1 MRSAYR
7 ARPPARTSTGLPR
20 SARVSS
26 DRGGCPLDPGDGGAP
41 PEPSGV
47 PGRRLPLP
55 SGQSLNPSS
64 SNPSTGVHFTRH
76 QRGFKQFTR
85 PAIPLACGRPDGTGH
100 RLGFPPSFAPR
111 RPGAGRRTSRWGQAI
126 EHGPGTTRSTS
137 HGLILQS
144 CSSLT
149 ACDLVSQRHNCA
161 PRRSHNR
168 SEIRSAASSGPATS
182 KHQSRHDPAEVSAGA
197 TGVAERP
204 KRVRWTLAACT
215 APLRLTAVVSP
226 SPASLLLRTKTRR
239 LVPAPAGRHEGCSVS
254 SRVRA

>member
-1 MRSAYR
+1 LRSAYR

-85 PAIPLACGRPDGTGH
+85 PAIPLACSRSDGTSR
-100 RLGFPPSFAPR
+100 RLGFPPGFAPR
-111 RPGAGRRTSRWGQAI
+111 RPGADDARQGGDRPSSTDLELHAQHHISR
-126 EHGPGTTRSTS
+126 
-137 HGLILQS
+137 
-144 CSSLT
+144 SSNRV
-149 ACDLVSQRHNCA
+149 AHSQRATSCRTAKGAHLGA
-161 PRRSHNR
+161 VLGELRPV
-168 SEIRSAASSGPATS
+168 ALLSSGWRS
-182 KHQSRHDPAEVSAGA
+182 
-197 TGVAERP
+197 
-204 KRVRWTLAACT
+204 
-215 APLRLTAVVSP
+215 
-226 SPASLLLRTKTRR
+226 RR
-239 LVPAPAGRHEGCSVS
+239 LLDSG
-254 SRVRA
+254 

>member
-1 MRSAYR
+1 LRSAYR

-85 PAIPLACGRPDGTGH
+85 PAIPLACGRPDGTS
-100 RLGFPPSFAPR
+100 RRFGFPPGFAPR
-111 RPGAGRRTSRWGQAI
+111 RPGADDARQGGDRPS
-126 EHGPGTTRSTS
+126 STDLELHAQHHIS
-137 HGLILQS
+137 QS
-144 CSSLT
+144 SNRV
-149 ACDLVSQRHNCA
+149 AHSQRATSCRNAKGAHLGGVD
-161 PRRSHNR
+161 RGL
-168 SEIRSAASSGPATS
+168 RSAALL
-182 KHQSRHDPAEVSAGA
+182 SRE
-197 TGVAERP
+197 
-204 KRVRWTLAACT
+204 
-215 APLRLTAVVSP
+215 
-226 SPASLLLRTKTRR
+226 
-239 LVPAPAGRHEGCSVS
+239 
-254 SRVRA
+254 

>member
-1 MRSAYR
+1 MSRFPVAFRLPAFASRSSDARRGVGPSLRSAYR

-85 PAIPLACGRPDGTGH
+85 PAIPLACSRPDGTSR
-100 RLGFPPSFAPR
+100 RLGFPPGFAPR
-111 RPGAGRRTSRWGQAI
+111 RPGADDARQGGDRPSSTDLELHAQHHISR
-126 EHGPGTTRSTS
+126 
-137 HGLILQS
+137 
-144 CSSLT
+144 SSNRV
-149 ACDLVSQRHNCA
+149 AHSQRATSCRTAKGAHLDRGDREA
-161 PRRSHNR
+161 PRRASR
-168 SEIRSAASSGPATS
+168 QPCSRARGGSAACAVL
-182 KHQSRHDPAEVSAGA
+182 ASA
-197 TGVAERP
+197 RR
-204 KRVRWTLAACT
+204 RV
-215 APLRLTAVVSP
+215 
-226 SPASLLLRTKTRR
+226 
-239 LVPAPAGRHEGCSVS
+239 
-254 SRVRA
+254 